1 MKNCER
7 EAIKS
12 DYIENVYKRSWTYE
26 RLTDKEK
33 SKIIDLLYSAKLF
46 ANTKK
51 DVCYEMHVIYSAF
64 LEALDYAASG
74 WREPDKEYKNNLF

>member
-1 MKNCER
+1 MKNSER
-7 EAIKS
+7 EEIKK
-12 DYIENVYKRSWTYE
+12 DYIENVYKCSWTYE

-51 DVCYEMHVIYSAF
+51 DVCYEMHMIYSAF
-64 LEALDYAASG
+64 LDALNYAPSG
-74 WREPDKEYKNNLF
+74 WREPNEEYKSNLF